1 MTATVLFLAV
11 AAPQSATLTGVVR
24 DSVGLHPVGS
34 ARITV
39 TAASSG
45 AAGATVSSDRYGAF
59 VVPGVP
65 KGTGVRVRVVA
76 YGYEEWT
83 RSYGE
88 PPGDPLRVLLAPA
101 PAGLEG
107 LEVVAGGAG
116 AGPIALARDAY
127 VVDSLVMRSVPVVG
141 EPDVLRAT
149 AVSPSASAASDF
161 AAIPLVRGG
170 ASGETPVLLDGA
182 RLFNAYRLGGFLS
195 AINADVVDRA
205 ALLPGAGGD
214 GFAVG
219 SLSGAF
225 DIATRDGSRD
235 RVRTFGA
242 LGLASGRVAV
252 EGPLGDRSSYLVS
265 GRHTWIG
272 TLTRTLA
279 AVGIMETRMPYWF
292 RDLQGKV
299 VADLGG
305 VRRLS
310 VSGYLGS
317 EWMVDLVES
326 GDYDYL
332 VYDPIGCPNPPEE
345 EIGSVV
351 GKMGS
356 DNAAFSVH
364 YRDRLGGGAIIDAS
378 SGLGRFAGRIDSIA
392 GDRGCHP
399 PDTPS
404 SRALMTE
411 VRTDVR
417 IAWPVGRSTVTVGA
431 LATLFVGDH
440 VFSESEFDDVF
451 EPFDLRRG
459 QARLA
464 FHSSAEAPLG
474 RGLSARMGLR
484 ADRFVGLETTL
495 ASFAELGYEAL
506 WWRARVGA
514 ARSHQALASM
524 RNEESL
530 LASYLAYDLLLPVA
544 EGPVPRN
551 TEYTVGW
558 EGWSGGLRVRVDAYR
573 RALENLRLPEVG
585 NVPLEGFV
593 LGDPALWEDAR
604 GSARGVEVSW
614 SWVRERGL
622 SAIGSYRW
630 ARVERTVGELTYTPR
645 FHRDH
650 EIEAAL
656 SWRTGSSSWSAKWS
670 LRSGQ
675 PFTEWVD
682 AVVSRWLFVGSYRI
696 KIIGGEYNAARMPG
710 YTRLDLGWRR
720 ESETS
725 WFGGATLVPY
735 ISVANLLNRTNIV
748 AVAPKREEG
757 GRRYQEFR
765 RQLPVIPFFGVEF
778 RR

>member
-1 MTATVLFLAV
+1 MNITTLSLA
-11 AAPQSATLTGVVR
+11 AAALQSATLTGVVR
-24 DSVGLHPVGS
+24 DGVDLHPVGS

-39 TAASSG
+39 TAAGGG
-45 AAGATVSSDRYGAF
+45 AASVTVSSDRYGAF
-59 VVPGVP
+59 VVPGAP
-65 KGTGVRVRVVA
+65 AGTGVRVQVVA
-76 YGYEEWT
+76 YGYGEWT

-88 PPGDPLRVLLAPA
+88 PPRDPLRVLLAPA
-101 PAGLEG
+101 PVGLEG

-116 AGPIALARDAY
+116 AGPIALSRDAY
-127 VVDSLVMRSVPVVG
+127 VVDSLVIRSVPVVG

-149 AVSPSASAASDF
+149 AVSPSASAVSDF
-161 AAIPLVRGG
+161 ASIPLVRGG

-182 RLFNAYRLGGFLS
+182 RLFNAYRMGGFLS

-225 DIATRDGSRD
+225 DITTRDGSRD

-252 EGPLGDRSSYLVS
+252 EGPLGDRFSYIVS

-272 TLTRTLA
+272 ALTRTLA
-279 AVGIMETRMPYWF
+279 ALGAMESRIPYWF
-292 RDLQGKV
+292 RDLHGKV

-317 EWMVDLVES
+317 EWFAELLVKEDF
-326 GDYDYL
+326 DY
-332 VYDPIGCPNPPEE
+332 IRCSPPPLAR
-345 EIGSVV
+345 IGSVR
-351 GKMGS
+351 GSFGS
-356 DNAAFSVH
+356 DNAALSVH
-364 YRDRLGGGAIIDAS
+364 YRDRLGGGAIVDAS
-378 SGLGRFAGRIDSIA
+378 SGVGRFAGRIDSIF
-392 GDRGCHP
+392 GVSVCHDST
-399 PDTPS
+399 DTPS
-404 SRALMTE
+404 SRGLMTE
-411 VRTDVR
+411 VRSDVR
-417 IAWPVGRSTVTVGA
+417 VAWPVGRSTVTVGA
-431 LATLFVGDH
+431 MATLFDGDH
-440 VFSESEFDDVF
+440 LFAESEFDDVF

-459 QARLA
+459 HARLA
-464 FHSSAEAPLG
+464 LHSSAEVPLG

-484 ADRFVGLETTL
+484 ADRFVGLGTTL
-495 ASFAELGYEAL
+495 APFAELGYEAS
-506 WWRARVGA
+506 WWRARAGV

-530 LASYLAYDLLLPVA
+530 LASYVAYDLLLPVA
-544 EGPVPRN
+544 EGPVPRS

-558 EGWSGGLRVRVDAYR
+558 EGGGGGLRVRVDAYR
-573 RALENLRLPEVG
+573 RELENLRLPEVG

-593 LGDPALWEDAR
+593 LGDPALWEDAS

-622 SAIGSYRW
+622 SVLGSYRW
-630 ARVERTVGELTYTPR
+630 ARVERTVGGLTYTPR

-650 EIEAAL
+650 ELEAAL
-656 SWRTGSSSWSAKWS
+656 SWRAGSSSWSAKWS

-675 PFTEWVD
+675 PFTEWVE
-682 AVVSRWLFVGSYRI
+682 VWGR
-696 KIIGGEYNAARMPG
+696 IIGGEYNAARLPG

-725 WFGGATLVPY
+725 WFGGGTLVPY
-735 ISVANLLNRTNIV
+735 VSVANLLNRTNIV
-748 AVAPKREEG
+748 AARPEHDVERG
-757 GRRYQEFR
+757 LVQEYR
-765 RQLPVIPFFGVEF
+765 RQLPVVPSFGVEF

>member
-1 MTATVLFLAV
+1 MTAATLSLAV
-11 AAPQSATLTGVVR
+11 AALQSATLTGVVR
-24 DSVGLHPVGS
+24 DGVDLHPVGS

-39 TAASSG
+39 TATG
-45 AAGATVSSDRYGAF
+45 GGATGVTGSSDRYGAF
-59 VVPGVP
+59 VVPGVAA
-65 KGTGVRVRVVA
+65 GTGVRVQVEA
-76 YGYEEWT
+76 YGYEEWA
-83 RSYGE
+83 RSYTA
-88 PPGDPLRVLLAPA
+88 PPRDPLRVLLAPA

-107 LEVVAGGAG
+107 LEVVAGGG
-116 AGPIALARDAY
+116 LGGPIAGARDAY

-161 AAIPLVRGG
+161 ASVPLIRGG

-182 RLFNAYRLGGFLS
+182 RLFNAFRLGGFIS

-214 GFAVG
+214 AFTVG

-272 TLTRTLA
+272 ALTRTLA
-279 AVGIMETRMPYWF
+279 ALGMMETRIPYWF
-292 RDLQGKV
+292 RDLHGKV
-299 VADLGG
+299 VTDLGG

-317 EWMVDLVES
+317 EWMAELLES
-326 GDYDYL
+326 GDYDHLYCADL
-332 VYDPIGCPNPPEE
+332 PQGEE
-345 EIGSVV
+345 WSVR
-351 GKMGS
+351 GKYGS
-356 DNAAFSVH
+356 DNAALSVH
-364 YRDRLGGGAIIDAS
+364 YRDRLGGGAIVDAS
-378 SGLGRFAGRIDSIA
+378 SGVGRFAGRVDSII
-392 GDRGCHP
+392 GVTCDVT
-399 PDTPS
+399 DSPS

-411 VRTDVR
+411 VRTDLRV
-417 IAWPVGRSTVTVGA
+417 AWPVGRSTVTVGV
-431 LATLFVGDH
+431 LATMFDGDH
-440 VFSESEFDDVF
+440 LFAESEFDDVF
-451 EPFDLRRG
+451 QPFDLRRG
-459 QARLA
+459 HARLA
-464 FHSSAEAPLG
+464 LHSSAEVPLV
-474 RGLSARMGLR
+474 RGLSARTGLR

-495 ASFAELGYEAL
+495 APFAELGYEAS

-530 LASYLAYDLLLPVA
+530 VASYVAYDLLVPVA

-558 EGWSGGLRVRVDAYR
+558 EGRSGGLRVRVDAYR
-573 RALENLRLPEVG
+573 RELDNLRLPEIG

-593 LGDPALWEDAR
+593 LGDPALWEKAS

-622 SAIGSYRW
+622 SALGGYRW

-650 EIEAAL
+650 ELEAAL

-675 PFTEWVD
+675 PFTEWVE
-682 AVVSRWLFVGSYRI
+682 AVVPRSRWWFGGNRT
-696 KIIGGEYNAARMPG
+696 KIIGGEYNAARMPR
-710 YTRLDLGWRR
+710 YARLDLGWRR

-725 WFGGATLVPY
+725 WFGGGHLVPY
-735 ISVANLLNRTNIV
+735 ISVANLLNRTSIV
-748 AVAPKREEG
+748 AAMPKHHFERG
-757 GRRYQEFR
+757 RYQEFR
-765 RQLPVIPFFGVEF
+765 RQLPVILFFGVEF

>member
-1 MTATVLFLAV
+1 MTAATLCFAV
-11 AAPQSATLTGVVR
+11 AALQSATLTGVVR
-24 DSVGLHPVGS
+24 DSVALHPVAS

-39 TAASSG
+39 TAAGGG
-45 AAGATVSSDRYGAF
+45 AAAATGSSDRYGAF

-65 KGTGVRVRVVA
+65 AGTGVRVQVAA

-83 RSYGE
+83 RSYAA
-88 PPGDPLRVLLAPA
+88 PPRDPLRVLLAPA

-107 LEVVAGGAG
+107 LEVVADGAG
-116 AGPIALARDAY
+116 AGPIAISRDAY

-161 AAIPLVRGG
+161 ASVPLVRGG

-182 RLFNAYRLGGFLS
+182 RLFNAFRLGGFLS

-214 GFAVG
+214 AFTVG

-225 DIATRDGSRD
+225 DITTRDGSRD

-242 LGLASGRVAV
+242 LGLASGRVSV
-252 EGPLGDRSSYLVS
+252 EGPLGDRASYLVS

-272 TLTRTLA
+272 LMGRATEAL
-279 AVGIMETRMPYWF
+279 GITEIRFPYWF

-299 VADLGG
+299 AVDLGG

-310 VSGYLGS
+310 VSGYVGS
-317 EWMVDLVES
+317 EWIADLVES
-326 GDYDYL
+326 GDYDHL
-332 VYDPIGCPNPPEE
+332 AYDPMGCPNPPEE
-345 EIGSVV
+345 EVGSVV

-378 SGLGRFAGRIDSIA
+378 SGLGRFAGRVDSIA
-392 GDRGCHP
+392 GYRECYP
-399 PDTPS
+399 PDSPS
-404 SRALMTE
+404 SRAVMTE

-417 IAWPVGRSTVTVGA
+417 VTWPVGRSTVTVGA
-431 LATLFVGDH
+431 LATRFVGDH
-440 VFSESEFDDVF
+440 LFAASEVDDVF
-451 EPFDLRRG
+451 QPFDLRRG
-459 QARLA
+459 HARIAL
-464 FHSSAEAPLG
+464 HSSAEAPLG
-474 RGLSARMGLR
+474 RGLSARTGLR
-484 ADRFVGLETTL
+484 VDRFLGLETTM
-495 ASFAELGYEAL
+495 APFVELGYEAS
-506 WWRARVGA
+506 WWKARVGA
-514 ARSHQALASM
+514 AKSHQALASM

-530 LASYLAYDLLLPVA
+530 HASYLAYDLLVPVD

-558 EGWSGGLRVRVDAYR
+558 EGRSGRLRVRIDAYR
-573 RALENLRLPEVG
+573 RALDNLRLPKIG

-593 LGDPALWEDAR
+593 LGDPALWEMAR

-622 SAIGSYRW
+622 SALGSYRW
-630 ARVERTVGELTYTPR
+630 ARVERKVGELAYTPR

-650 EIEAAL
+650 ELEAAL
-656 SWRTGSSSWSAKWS
+656 SWRTGASAWSARLS

-675 PFTEWVD
+675 PFTDWVE
-682 AVVSRWLFVGSYRI
+682 AWGR
-696 KIIGGEYNAARMPG
+696 IIGGEYNAARLPG

-725 WFGGATLVPY
+725 WFGGGTLVPY
-735 ISVANLLNRTNIV
+735 VSVANLLNRTNIV
-748 AVAPKREEG
+748 AARPESDSHRPIT
-757 GRRYQEFR
+757 RDYR
-765 RQLPVIPFFGVEF
+765 RQLPVIPFFGLEF